1 MNYLNTG
8 DIIVAQCTSEGY
20 GAINVIRV
28 SGSSLSDLYTKM
40 VKQKIPPRPN
50 SILFKSIFINDQ
62 KIDDAMISFFKG
74 PKSFTGEDVI
84 EINCHGGDFISK
96 EIIRKLTKMKNI
108 RHALPGE
115 FSFRAY
121 YNGKID
127 VIQAE
132 SINSLIRSQT
142 NLHAN
147 KSMENIDGQL
157 SREMKKIRK
166 KIIKISSFCEYGL
179 DVDEND
185 DDKSVI
191 LQISDMLG
199 EIKRLVN
206 NVLSCNLYSSVIERG
221 IRVVFFGRPNV
232 GKSTLFN
239 SLLGYDRSIVS
250 NVSGTT
256 RDIIEASLEIGGHH
270 IRLID
275 TAGYRNTNDQI
286 EKLGINRTKNEV
298 GKADIIICLGENK
311 EDLLSFSKLM
321 ANKNIITVLSKCD
334 INKCAG
340 YELSVSSTD
349 GLGVKELLTQ
359 LSTKILKVTSSKS
372 INSEYFINDRQ
383 QEVLTR
389 LFNKVES
396 LKERLLNEK
405 ISLDIIS
412 EYVKEIVDEV
422 DEIVNP
428 IGRDEIINN
437 IFSSFCV
444 GK

>member
-1 MNYLNTG
+1 MNYLNTE

-20 GAINVIRV
+20 GAINIIRV
-28 SGSSLSDLYTKM
+28 SGSSLSGLYAKM
-40 VKQKIPPRPN
+40 VKQNIPPRPN

-96 EIIRKLTKMKNI
+96 KIIRKLTKMKNI

-166 KIIKISSFCEYGL
+166 KIIKVSSFCEYGL

-185 DDKSVI
+185 DNKAVI
-191 LQISDMLG
+191 MQISDMLG
-199 EIKRLVN
+199 EIKTLVN
-206 NVLSCNLYSSVIERG
+206 NVLSCNLYSKAIERG

-256 RDIIEASLEIGGHH
+256 RDVIEASIEISGHNV
-270 IRLID
+270 RLID
-275 TAGYRNTNDQI
+275 TAGYRNTSDQI
-286 EKLGINRTKNEV
+286 EELGINKTKSEV
-298 GKADIIICLGENK
+298 GQADIIICLGENK

-321 ANKNIITVLSKCD
+321 VNKNIITVLSKCD
-334 INKCAG
+334 INKCSG
-340 YELSVSSTD
+340 YELSVCSSER
-349 GLGVKELLTQ
+349 LGVKELLTY
-359 LSTKILKVTSSKS
+359 LSTKILETTSSKS
-372 INSEYFINDRQ
+372 VNSEYYINDRQ

-389 LFNKVES
+389 LLNKVMS
-396 LKERLLNEK
+396 LKERLLSERV
-405 ISLDIIS
+405 SLDIVS
-412 EYVKEIVDEV
+412 EYVKEIVDVV
-422 DEIVNP
+422 DEIVSP
-428 IGRDEIINN
+428 IGRDEIIDN

>member
-28 SGSSLSDLYTKM
+28 SGNALSELYKKM

-50 SILFKSIFINDQ
+50 SILYKSIFINDQ

-185 DDKSVI
+185 DDKAVI

-275 TAGYRNTNDQI
+275 TAGYRDTNDQI
-286 EKLGINRTKNEV
+286 EELGINRTKNEV

-321 ANKNIITVLSKCD
+321 ANKNIITVLSKRD
-334 INKCAG
+334 INKCSG
-340 YELSVSSTD
+340 YELSVSSKD
-349 GLGVKELLTQ
+349 GFGVEELLTR
-359 LSTKILKVTSSKS
+359 LSTKILEVTSSKS

-412 EYVKEIVDEV
+412 EYVKEIVDGV

>member
-1 MNYLNTG
+1 MRVGILVNPDAGLGGKLGLKGSDGKATEAREAGAEDRAGPRMKNCLSYLPESVT
-8 DIIVAQCTSEGY
+8 AK
-20 GAINVIRV
+20 
-28 SGSSLSDLYTKM
+28 LK
-40 VKQKIPPRPN
+40 
-50 SILFKSIFINDQ
+50 FI
-62 KIDDAMISFFKG
+62 AAPGRM
-74 PKSFTGEDVI
+74 
-84 EINCHGGDFISK
+84 GGDWIPF
-96 EIIRKLTKMKNI
+96 
-108 RHALPGE
+108 E
-115 FSFRAY
+115 FASS
-121 YNGKID
+121 G
-127 VIQAE
+127 
-132 SINSLIRSQT
+132 
-142 NLHAN
+142 
-147 KSMENIDGQL
+147 ENI
-157 SREMKKIRK
+157 E
-166 KIIKISSFCEYGL
+166 SSTAQDTMNWVQQHTDL
-179 DVDEND
+179 D
-185 DDKSVI
+185 
-191 LQISDMLG
+191 L
-199 EIKRLVN
+199 LV
-206 NVLSCNLYSSVIERG
+206 YAG
-221 IRVVFFGRPNV
+221 G
-232 GKSTLFN
+232 
-239 SLLGYDRSIVS
+239 D
-250 NVSGTT
+250 GTT
-256 RDIIEASLEIGGHH
+256 RDIVEASLEIGGHH

-340 YELSVSSTD
+340 YELSVSSKD
-349 GLGVKELLTQ
+349 GLGVEELLTQ
-359 LSTKILKVTSSKS
+359 LSTKIVKVTSSKS

-412 EYVKEIVDEV
+412 EYVKEIVDGV

>member
-1 MNYLNTG
+1 MNYLNTE

-20 GAINVIRV
+20 GAINIIRV
-28 SGSSLSDLYTKM
+28 SGSSLSGLYAKM
-40 VKQKIPPRPN
+40 VKQNIPPRPN

-96 EIIRKLTKMKNI
+96 KIIRKLTKMKNI

-166 KIIKISSFCEYGL
+166 KIIKVSSFCEYGL

-185 DDKSVI
+185 DNKAVI
-191 LQISDMLG
+191 MQISDMLG
-199 EIKRLVN
+199 EIKTLVN
-206 NVLSCNLYSSVIERG
+206 NVLSCNLYSKAIERG

-256 RDIIEASLEIGGHH
+256 RDVIEASIEISGHNV
-270 IRLID
+270 RLID
-275 TAGYRNTNDQI
+275 TAGYRNTSDQI
-286 EKLGINRTKNEV
+286 EELGINKTKSEV
-298 GKADIIICLGENK
+298 GQADIIICLGENK

-321 ANKNIITVLSKCD
+321 VNKNIITVLSKCD
-334 INKCAG
+334 INKCSG
-340 YELSVSSTD
+340 YELSVCSSE
-349 GLGVKELLTQ
+349 GLGVKELLTY
-359 LSTKILKVTSSKS
+359 LSTKILETTSSKS
-372 INSEYFINDRQ
+372 INSEYYINDRQ

-389 LFNKVES
+389 LLNKVMS
-396 LKERLLNEK
+396 LKERLLSERV
-405 ISLDIIS
+405 SLDIVS
-412 EYVKEIVDEV
+412 EYVKEIVDVV
-422 DEIVNP
+422 DEIVSP
-428 IGRDEIINN
+428 IGRDEIIDN

>member
-1 MNYLNTG
+1 MNYLNTE

-20 GAINVIRV
+20 GAINIIRV
-28 SGSSLSDLYTKM
+28 SGSSLSGLYAKM
-40 VKQKIPPRPN
+40 VKQNIPPRPN

-96 EIIRKLTKMKNI
+96 KIIRKLTKMKNI

-115 FSFRAY
+115 FFFRAY

-166 KIIKISSFCEYGL
+166 KIIKVSSFCEYGL

-185 DDKSVI
+185 DNKAVI
-191 LQISDMLG
+191 IQISDMLG
-199 EIKRLVN
+199 EIKALIN
-206 NVLSCNLYSSVIERG
+206 NVLSCNLYSKTIERG

-256 RDIIEASLEIGGHH
+256 RDVIEASIEISGHNV
-270 IRLID
+270 RLID
-275 TAGYRNTNDQI
+275 TAGYRNTSDQI
-286 EKLGINRTKNEV
+286 EELGINKTKSEV
-298 GKADIIICLGENK
+298 GQADIIICLGENK

-321 ANKNIITVLSKCD
+321 VNKNIITVLSKCD
-334 INKCAG
+334 INKCSG
-340 YELSVSSTD
+340 YELSVCSSE
-349 GLGVKELLTQ
+349 GIGVKELLTQ
-359 LSTKILKVTSSKS
+359 LSTKILEQHQAKVL
-372 INSEYFINDRQ
+372 IQNII
-383 QEVLTR
+383 LTTGNR
-389 LFNKVES
+389 
-396 LKERLLNEK
+396 R
-405 ISLDIIS
+405 
-412 EYVKEIVDEV
+412 
-422 DEIVNP
+422 
-428 IGRDEIINN
+428 
-437 IFSSFCV
+437 C
-444 GK
+444 

>member
-1 MNYLNTG
+1 
-8 DIIVAQCTSEGY
+8 
-20 GAINVIRV
+20 
-28 SGSSLSDLYTKM
+28 M

-185 DDKSVI
+185 DDKAII

-256 RDIIEASLEIGGHH
+256 RDIIEASLDIGGHH

-412 EYVKEIVDEV
+412 EYVKEIVDGV